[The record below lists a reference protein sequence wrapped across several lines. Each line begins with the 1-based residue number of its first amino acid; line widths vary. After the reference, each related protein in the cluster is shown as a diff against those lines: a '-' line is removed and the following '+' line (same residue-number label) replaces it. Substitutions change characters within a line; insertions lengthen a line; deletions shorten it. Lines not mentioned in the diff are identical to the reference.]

1 MGAAI
6 VVGMGMASTLFFL
19 TVSLY
24 GFFGSN
30 PTLAEIL
37 QRLDVLF
44 SLYDAYLIHERMI
57 ID

>member
-24 GFFGSN
+24 GF
-30 PTLAEIL
+30 LDQILRL
-37 QRLDVLF
+37 QRLFNDWMF
-44 SLYDAYLIHERMI
+44 YLVYMMHI
-57 ID
+57 